1 MDLSTCS
8 ALQGKLEKAEA
19 RLQVHK
25 SHEEALAK
33 QCESLSA
40 ALNAHRAGEKKAV
53 QNVTAIKRKM
63 ADCIE
68 DRDGKIRDYA
78 ARYQQLD
85 QNNQLLQNKYI
96 KTKQRCEQLN
106 ER

>member
-1 MDLSTCS
+1 MS

-19 RLQVHK
+19 RLKLHK
-25 SHEEALAK
+25 SHEEALSK
-33 QCESLSA
+33 QCDSLSA

-53 QNVTAIKRKM
+53 QNVTTVKRQM

-68 DRDGKIRDYA
+68 DRDKKIRNYA
-78 ARYQQLD
+78 ARCQELD
-85 QNNQLLQNKYI
+85 QERDLLQNKYNNA
-96 KTKQRCEQLN
+96 KRRCEQLN